1 MCNHS
6 NRTDQTQPD
15 RWMNTEE
22 ARHLLGVTEETALTI
37 SVVDKALRRAR
48 LIHHPDKG
56 GTHERYVR
64 LEEAYQTLVAKLRG
78 VITPPDFN
86 DPNVIER
93 CRRFEN
99 QALHGDDIDR
109 IVYETMRAFPGVAW
123 PSVWPPS
130 EDPVLTLLAVSGGA
144 VSGGAVTS
152 GVQEAA
158 PKQEKK
164 GECKRDNLESYNNP
178 AKKAD
183 EVAGNKKRRGRSP
196 KSKKCD
202 EEATKT
208 YTRPP
213 GAAPKDQYGN
223 RKQWNKFTGEWESN
237 GVV

>member
-1 MCNHS
+1 
-6 NRTDQTQPD
+6 
-15 RWMNTEE
+15 MNTKE

-37 SVVDKALRRAR
+37 SVVEKARRRAL

-56 GTHERYVR
+56 GTHEQCVR

-86 DPNVIER
+86 DLKVIER
-93 CRRFEN
+93 CRRYEN
-99 QALHGDDIDR
+99 QALHGDEIDR

-123 PSVWPPS
+123 PSVWPPA
-130 EDPVLTLLAVSGGA
+130 EDPILTLVA
-144 VSGGAVTS
+144 VSGGAVTP

-164 GECKRDNLESYNNP
+164 NKRKRDHLDSHNNP
-178 AKKAD
+178 GKKAD
-183 EVAGNKKRRGRSP
+183 EVPGNTKRRGRPP

-202 EEATKT
+202 EEANKT
-208 YTRPP
+208 YKRPP

-223 RKQWNKFTGEWESN
+223 RKPWNCVTGRWREAEEAI
-237 GVV
+237 

>member
-1 MCNHS
+1 
-6 NRTDQTQPD
+6 
-15 RWMNTEE
+15 MNTEV
-22 ARHLLGVTEETALTI
+22 ARHLLGVPEETTLTI
-37 SVVDKALRRAR
+37 SVVEKAHRRAL
-48 LIHHPDKG
+48 LIFHPDKG
-56 GTHERYVR
+56 GTHEQCVR
-64 LEEAYQTLVAKLRG
+64 LQEAYQTLVAKLRG

-93 CRRFEN
+93 CRRYEN

-123 PSVWPPS
+123 PSVWPPA
-130 EDPVLTLLAVSGGA
+130 EDPVLTLVA

-164 GECKRDNLESYNNP
+164 GKRKRDHLESYNNP
-178 AKKAD
+178 GQKAD
-183 EVAGNKKRRGRSP
+183 EVAGNKKRRSRQP

-208 YTRPP
+208 YIKRPV

-223 RKQWNKFTGEWESN
+223 RKQWNHVTGAWREADEAI
-237 GVV
+237 